1 MNTRTYDFG
10 SAVFHFFHVA
20 GKRPAAVLW
29 IGLWQALLSGGMVYL
44 VWLTLGDFYIWMFQM
59 AASGVEPDEAEVFAR
74 MGGMMAMMPLISIGG
89 ILITLM
95 AQGAWLRLLTRQE
108 MAPVIPFRIGGDE
121 LRLLVTNLG
130 LIAIGIGAYFVFA
143 FLIAIAAFGAAA
155 VFSGGGD
162 AAAGAAAGLVVAIG
176 LLTFLII
183 AIFIGVRVSAAPA
196 LTVLEKRIA
205 FPAWGATKGVFW
217 PVLGSYILTGI
228 IIFVLSS
235 VIGLIVNFAF
245 LGALWPVLG
254 EFIELAQAGQE
265 PDPEAVL
272 AIFGDALTSAGTI
285 TALVAAG
292 LLSVLMRSFLDA
304 IWHGVGAY
312 TALSIPPKPTEET
325 QG

>member
-20 GKRPAAVLW
+20 GKQPAAALW

-44 VWLTLGDFYIWMFQM
+44 VWLTLGDFYIWMFQL
-59 AASGVEPDEAEVFAR
+59 AASGAEPDEAEMLAR

-89 ILITLM
+89 VLIALM

-108 MAPVIPFRIGGDE
+108 IAAVIPFRIGRDE
-121 LRLLVTNLG
+121 LHLFVTNLG
-130 LIAIGIGAYFVFA
+130 LMAIGIAAYFVFSI
-143 FLIAIAAFGAAA
+143 LILVAAFGAAA
-155 VFSGGGD
+155 AFSGGSE
-162 AAAGAAAGLVVAIG
+162 AGAAMAAGLAVGIG
-176 LLTFLII
+176 LLVFLII

-196 LTVLEKRIA
+196 LTVLERRIA

-217 PVLGSYILTGI
+217 PVLGSYIVAAI

-235 VIGLIVNFAF
+235 IIGLIVNFAF

-265 PDPEAVL
+265 PDPDEVL
-272 AIFGDALTSAGTI
+272 AILGDALSSAGTI
-285 TALVAAG
+285 AALVAAG

-312 TALSIPPKPTEET
+312 TALSTQPKASEEAI
-325 QG
+325 G